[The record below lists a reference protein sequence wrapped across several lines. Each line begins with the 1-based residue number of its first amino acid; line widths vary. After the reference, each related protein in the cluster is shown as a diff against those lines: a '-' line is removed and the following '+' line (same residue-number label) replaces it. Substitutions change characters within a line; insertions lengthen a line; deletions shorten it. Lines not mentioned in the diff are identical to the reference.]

1 MPQNLCFDELTSVKN
16 KQGKYSFIYSDSVSH
31 QIIDILP
38 DNKSLTLE
46 DYFSKYPLKI
56 RNKVTTIVVD
66 MNASY
71 FKLASKLFKNASVII
86 DRFHLV
92 QLISR
97 SLNVTRIRTMNK
109 FRTSNS
115 SNLKDYRKLKKYWKL
130 FLKDSSELNYTDY
143 RYQRLFKRM
152 LPETDIMDYLLSLNN
167 ELTETY
173 KLYQDLLYCSKTND
187 FEAFSDLLLLS
198 NKLISDSMITSVRTL
213 KKHLPRIKN
222 TFRYTFSNGPLEGLI
237 NKIKLIKRIAYG
249 YRNFQNYK
257 YRILLSFKNK

>member
-1 MPQNLCFDELTSVKN
+1 MYEFTAVKN

-46 DYFSKYPLKI
+46 DHFSKYPLKI

-71 FKLASKLFKNASVII
+71 FKLANKLFPNASVII

-97 SLNVTRIRTMNK
+97 SLNVTQIRTMNK

-130 FLKDSSELNYTDY
+130 F
-143 RYQRLFKRM
+143 
-152 LPETDIMDYLLSLNN
+152 
-167 ELTETY
+167 
-173 KLYQDLLYCSKTND
+173 
-187 FEAFSDLLLLS
+187 
-198 NKLISDSMITSVRTL
+198 
-213 KKHLPRIKN
+213 
-222 TFRYTFSNGPLEGLI
+222 
-237 NKIKLIKRIAYG
+237 
-249 YRNFQNYK
+249 
-257 YRILLSFKNK
+257 